1 MRTAKRRIRKC
12 RLVAATILLLSF
24 SAIKSRAA
32 DIVYDP
38 TNHTENLAIALS
50 TAKSVISEAEQVKQG
65 ITNLLKYEGSFV
77 DVAPLIAR
85 LQEVLKRGQGLS
97 YSMGNIDQV
106 FKDSFTGYSP
116 TEDWQTEY
124 KAWSEIT
131 LDTFKNTLNSLNL
144 QAKDIASDDA
154 LIKNLEG
161 LSNSAEGRDQLL
173 QTSNMLASEMNK
185 QMIKLRKLIMAQVNS
200 ENVYRAKLENEK
212 AHSEASLAE
221 FFGGNRS
228 REVLSYDSIANKT
241 GHRPSN
247 PAER

>member
-1 MRTAKRRIRKC
+1 MKTAKIIIRECK
-12 RLVAATILLLSF
+12 LLATAGLLLAF
-24 SAIKSRAA
+24 GAAKTFAA
-32 DIVYDP
+32 DIVFDP
-38 TNHTENLAIALS
+38 TNHAENLAIALS
-50 TAKSVISEAEQVKQG
+50 TAKSVINEAEQVKQG
-65 ITNLLKYEGSFV
+65 LTNLLKYDGSFT
-77 DVAPLIAR
+77 DVAPLLAR
-85 LQEVLKRGQGLS
+85 LQEVLKRGQGLG

-106 FKDSFTGYSP
+106 FKESFTGYRP
-116 TEDWQTEY
+116 TEDWQSEY

-154 LIKNLEG
+154 LIKKLEG

-212 AHSEASLAE
+212 AHTEANLAE
-221 FFGGNRS
+221 FFGGSKN
-228 REVLSYDSIANKT
+228 REVLSYDSMAEKT

-247 PAER
+247 PALR